1 MLHLDTIDIR
11 KDNNHTA
18 MRKSFTAIALALAS
32 SLPAQNNYT
41 GKFERSLSDVSK
53 GIEKRFG
60 VKLKWDVDT
69 VNKRLPYADFRIRP
83 YSIEETL
90 DNICKYFDFNWWD
103 QGKNTYK
110 IKAYE
115 YMRRHTSDGEKMLT
129 WLSSLYSNKAEWEA
143 RRDTLQRELRQ
154 RLEIDAYLDSC
165 VKGKKAILSKVR
177 KYD

>member
-1 MLHLDTIDIR
+1 
-11 KDNNHTA
+11 
-18 MRKSFTAIALALAS
+18 MRKTFTAIALAIAA

-90 DNICKYFDFNWWD
+90 DNICK
-103 QGKNTYK
+103 
-110 IKAYE
+110 
-115 YMRRHTSDGEKMLT
+115 
-129 WLSSLYSNKAEWEA
+129 
-143 RRDTLQRELRQ
+143 
-154 RLEIDAYLDSC
+154 
-165 VKGKKAILSKVR
+165 
-177 KYD
+177 